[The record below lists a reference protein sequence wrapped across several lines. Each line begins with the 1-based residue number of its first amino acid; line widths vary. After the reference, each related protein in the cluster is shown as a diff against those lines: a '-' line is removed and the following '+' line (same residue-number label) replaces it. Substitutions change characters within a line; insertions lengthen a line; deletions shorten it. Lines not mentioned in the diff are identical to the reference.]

1 MNNVGSAA
9 GPRPD
14 LVPPK
19 ANRVV
24 QTGRLVCL
32 NSPCLILKR
41 KGKKRKRKTNLPPPH
56 FIMVDTEVLLFCFV
70 FLFCF
75 HFSLFATRNY
85 SPLLVRGTGAKSSVV
100 GATLPSCGCAGDVHL
115 PEHLSISACWKGSS
129 QGPDGL
135 SLKNSRHRREV
146 SGSQSVGG
154 NVHESEVMM
163 LVLDLSVVNYL

>member
-70 FLFCF
+70 FLFL
-75 HFSLFATRNY
+75 FSFLTFCNEELQP
-85 SPLLVRGTGAKSSVV
+85 STGAGDWRQVL
-100 GATLPSCGCAGDVHL
+100 GRRGDPAILWLRGGCAPARASQHL
-115 PEHLSISACWKGSS
+115 RLLEGFFPGPRRPFTQEFKTS
-129 QGPDGL
+129 QGSKWIP
-135 SLKNSRHRREV
+135 V
-146 SGSQSVGG
+146 CGG
-154 NVHESEVMM
+154 KRTRI
-163 LVLDLSVVNYL
+163 